1 MPAFDQ
7 FKALFFHMSGGMT
20 DQEIVVRACTE
31 LRKIA
36 AEYIIEPDPLD
47 AEITMQQM
55 LSILD
60 RRDVVAAAERLSK
73 GYGLRVVK

>member
-1 MPAFDQ
+1 
-7 FKALFFHMSGGMT
+7 MT
-20 DQEIVVRACTE
+20 DQEIVLRALTE
-31 LRKIA
+31 LQMIA
-36 AEYIIEPDPLD
+36 ADYIEPNPRD

-73 GYGLRVVK
+73 GYGLRW

>member
-1 MPAFDQ
+1 
-7 FKALFFHMSGGMT
+7 MT
-20 DQEIVVRACTE
+20 DQEIVLRACTE

-36 AEYIIEPDPLD
+36 AENIIEPDPRD

-73 GYGLRVVK
+73 RYGLRVVK

>member
-1 MPAFDQ
+1 
-7 FKALFFHMSGGMT
+7 MT
-20 DQEIVVRACTE
+20 DQEIVLRALTE
-31 LRKIA
+31 LQMIA
-36 AEYIIEPDPLD
+36 ADYIEPNPRD

>member
-1 MPAFDQ
+1 
-7 FKALFFHMSGGMT
+7 MT
-20 DQEIVVRACTE
+20 DQEIVLRALTE

-36 AEYIIEPDPLD
+36 AEYIIEPDPRD

-60 RRDVVAAAERLSK
+60 RRDVVAAAERLFK

>member
-1 MPAFDQ
+1 
-7 FKALFFHMSGGMT
+7 MT
-20 DQEIVVRACTE
+20 DQEIVLQAFTE

-36 AEYIIEPDPLD
+36 AEYIIEPDPRD

-60 RRDVVAAAERLSK
+60 RDVVEAAQRLAA
-73 GYGLRVVK
+73 GYGLRVVKIG

>member
-1 MPAFDQ
+1 
-7 FKALFFHMSGGMT
+7 MT
-20 DQEIVVRACTE
+20 DQEIVLRACTE

-36 AEYIIEPDPLD
+36 AENIIEPDPRD

>member
-1 MPAFDQ
+1 
-7 FKALFFHMSGGMT
+7 MT
-20 DQEIVVRACTE
+20 DQENVLRACTE

-36 AEYIIEPDPLD
+36 AEYIIEPDPRD

-60 RRDVVAAAERLSK
+60 RRDVVAVAERLSK

>member
-1 MPAFDQ
+1 
-7 FKALFFHMSGGMT
+7 MT
-20 DQEIVVRACTE
+20 DQEIVLRACTE

-36 AEYIIEPDPLD
+36 ADYIEPNPRD

>member
-1 MPAFDQ
+1 
-7 FKALFFHMSGGMT
+7 MT
-20 DQEIVVRACTE
+20 DQEIVLRALTE
-31 LRKIA
+31 LQMIA
-36 AEYIIEPDPLD
+36 ADYIEPNPRD

-60 RRDVVAAAERLSK
+60 RRDVVAAAERQSK

>member
-1 MPAFDQ
+1 
-7 FKALFFHMSGGMT
+7 MT
-20 DQEIVVRACTE
+20 DQEIVLRALTE
-31 LRKIA
+31 LQMIA
-36 AEYIIEPDPLD
+36 ADYIEPNPRD

-55 LSILD
+55 LSIPD

>member
-1 MPAFDQ
+1 M
-7 FKALFFHMSGGMT
+7 
-20 DQEIVVRACTE
+20 
-31 LRKIA
+31 IA
-36 AEYIIEPDPLD
+36 ADYIEPNPRD